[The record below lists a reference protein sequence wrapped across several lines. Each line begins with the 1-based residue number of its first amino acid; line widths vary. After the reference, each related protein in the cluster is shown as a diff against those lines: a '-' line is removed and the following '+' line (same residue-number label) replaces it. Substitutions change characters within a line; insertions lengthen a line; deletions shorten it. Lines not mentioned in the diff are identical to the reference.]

1 LNWITKVDEG
11 EGHYIVHSAI
21 SLSQSLLRAAVA
33 DKAVGPDPL
42 DVLHGATRLLVHDI
56 AQAGVVGRG
65 GAVGDGEIATCD
77 VAGEEDVDVV
87 DHGRAVVGVRRELEA
102 AIG

>member
-42 DVLHGATRLLVHDI
+42 DVLHGATRLLIHDI

-87 DHGRAVVGVRRELEA
+87 DHGRAVVGVRGELEA

>member
-1 LNWITKVDEG
+1 LNWIIKVG
-11 EGHYIVHSAI
+11 AREGHYIVHSAI
-21 SLSQSLLRAAVA
+21 SLPQSLLRAAVA

-42 DVLHGATRLLVHDI
+42 DVLHGAARLLEHDV

-65 GAVGDGEIATCD
+65 GAVADGEVAACD
-77 VAGEEDVDVV
+77 VAVEEDVDVV
-87 DHGRAVVGVRRELEA
+87 DHGRAFVVVGRELEA